1 MNQPVLRVLSVLLL
15 LGGLLAAPPVVVAD
29 DKVWTGT
36 VRARSLNVRS
46 GPGEGHNIVGK
57 LRRGDKVQA
66 VDESGRWV
74 RLQSD
79 KPEWVSRRWLTLPD
93 DFMAPAFSEA
103 ENKFLDWVAD
113 RGDLEQL
120 SVDDAGRL
128 SIVLADQ
135 SRDDTHAA
143 GLAEEIG
150 CAYRDQT
157 KFDGE
162 VTVTVWPAE
171 GPENGWVVQSTCP

>member
-1 MNQPVLRVLSVLLL
+1 MNQPVVRVLLGLLL
-15 LGGLLAAPPVVVAD
+15 LVGLAAPPTVSLAD
-29 DKVWTGT
+29 EKVWTGT
-36 VRARSLNVRS
+36 VRARSLNVRA
-46 GPGEGHNIVGK
+46 GPGEGHEIVGK
-57 LRRGDKVQA
+57 LRRGDKVA
-66 VDESGRWV
+66 AIDESGRWV
-74 RLQSD
+74 RLQAVG
-79 KPEWVSRRWLTLPD
+79 PQWVSRRWLSLPD

-135 SRDDTHAA
+135 TQNDTYAA
-143 GLAEEIG
+143 NLAAEIG

-157 KFDGE
+157 EFDGE

-171 GPENGWVVQSTCP
+171 GPENGWVVQTTCP